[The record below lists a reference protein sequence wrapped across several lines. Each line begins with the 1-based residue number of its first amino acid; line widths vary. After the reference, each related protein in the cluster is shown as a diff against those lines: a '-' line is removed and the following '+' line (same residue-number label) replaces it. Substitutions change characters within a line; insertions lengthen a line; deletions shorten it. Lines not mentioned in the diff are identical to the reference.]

1 MHTDQSGPAPA
12 RRPRPG
18 PGAGPVDPL
27 HGRILDGR
35 YRVGPTIAR
44 GGMATV
50 YEAVDL
56 RLDRTVA
63 VKVMHPHLVGHA
75 HGGAGPDDPHDVAM
89 RFVREARAAA
99 RLSHPHVVAVYDQGD
114 DDGVVFLALEMV
126 RGGTLRDVLAAEAP
140 MPPGRALALLEP
152 VLSALAAAHRAGL
165 VHRDV
170 KPENVLI
177 AEDGTVK
184 VADFGLAR
192 AVGADTRHTAT
203 QGVLIGTVSYLAPEL
218 VVEGRGDARAD
229 VYAAGVVLYEMLTG
243 AKPHEGES
251 PIHVAYQHVH
261 ADVPAPSARV
271 PGLPAY
277 VDALVARATARDRA
291 QRPADADVLLRQVR
305 RVAQAVADGVPEDPE
320 LVLDLRPSPLP
331 VAAPEDPEDTP
342 AAEDSAGT
350 GPGPVAPRAAVV
362 EHTTAYDARA
372 AGAPPAPPARAA
384 ARATPAAPARRR
396 RGLLLV
402 LGLVLALVVVGGGY
416 WAGWGRY
423 TAAPAVLGV
432 GVATAEDRLASAGLE
447 LDVVQESFSETV
459 PAGRVISTDPGPGDR
474 VLPGASVEAVVSL
487 GQERYDVPALAG
499 RGVDEAQ
506 DALLGLNLDPDD
518 TVERWSEEAPEGTVV
533 ATRPAAGT
541 TLRSGS
547 PVDLV
552 VSRGPRPRQVGDWVG
567 QDYDTAA
574 AALGERG
581 LQPVVGGE
589 AFDDTVP
596 EGSVISQEPT
606 GGTLFRGGTV
616 TFTVSQGPELVAVP
630 GVLAAG
636 IDSATDTLEAAG
648 FEVRIAN
655 DDSFVGL
662 GFVVGSDPG
671 EGEMVPRG
679 STITLYVV

>member
-1 MHTDQSGPAPA
+1 MQTDQSGPVPTRRA
-12 RRPRPG
+12 RSGHGRG
-18 PGAGPVDPL
+18 SDDPL
-27 HGRILDGR
+27 HGRLLDGR
-35 YRVGPTIAR
+35 YRVARTIAR

-50 YEAVDL
+50 YEATDL

-63 VKVMHPHLVGHA
+63 VKVMHAQMLGH
-75 HGGAGPDDPHDVAM
+75 GQDGDDFAM

-99 RLSHPHVVAVYDQGD
+99 RLSHPNVVAVFDQGD
-114 DDGVVFLALEMV
+114 DDGVVYLAMEMV

-140 MPPGRALALLEP
+140 LPPGRALALLEP

-177 AEDGTVK
+177 ADDGTVK

-229 VYAAGVVLYEMLTG
+229 VYAVGVVLYEMLTG
-243 AKPHEGES
+243 RKPHDGQS

-271 PGLPAY
+271 PGLPGY
-277 VDALVARATARDRA
+277 VDALVARATARDRGR
-291 QRPADADVLLRQVR
+291 RPADADVLMRQVR
-305 RVAQAVADGVPEDPE
+305 RVAHALAEGVEDDPE
-320 LVLDLRPSPLP
+320 LELDLRPSPLP
-331 VAAPEDPEDTP
+331 VVGPEDVEGS
-342 AAEDSAGT
+342 AEDPAT
-350 GPGPVAPRAAVV
+350 TPGEAPGDERAVPVV
-362 EHTTAYDARA
+362 EHTTAYPATRA
-372 AGAPPAPPARAA
+372 PSPDPAPR
-384 ARATPAAPARRR
+384 ARRG
-396 RGLLLV
+396 RGPLLLV
-402 LGLVLALVVVGGGY
+402 LVLVLALAVAGGAY
-416 WAGWGRY
+416 WVGWGRY

-432 GVATAEDRLASAGLE
+432 GAGAAEERLASAGLE
-447 LDVVQESFSETV
+447 LDVVDEAFSETV
-459 PAGRVISTDPGPGDR
+459 AAGRVISTDPEPGAR
-474 VLPGASVEAVVSL
+474 VLPGGTVEAVVSL
-487 GQERYDVPALAG
+487 GQERYDVPPLAG

-506 DALLGLNLDPDD
+506 DALLGLSLDPDD
-518 TVERWSEEAPEGTVV
+518 TVERYSEDVPEGTVI
-533 ATRPAAGT
+533 ATRPSAGT
-541 TLRSGS
+541 TLRAGS

-552 VSRGPRPRQVGDWVG
+552 VSQGRRPRPVGDWVG

-574 AALGERG
+574 AALGDRG
-581 LQPVVGGE
+581 LEPVVGSE
-589 AFDDTVP
+589 AYDEVVP
-596 EGSVISQEPT
+596 EGAVVSQDPV
-606 GGTLFRGGTV
+606 GGTLFRGDTV
-616 TFTVSQGPELVAVP
+616 TFTVSSGPALVAVP

-636 IDSATDTLEAAG
+636 IDSARATLEEAG

-662 GFVVGSDPG
+662 GFVVGTDPG

>member
-18 PGAGPVDPL
+18 PRAVPVDPL
-27 HGRILDGR
+27 HGRLLDGR

-50 YEAVDL
+50 YEATDL

-63 VKVMHPHLVGHA
+63 VKVMHAHLVGHG
-75 HGGAGPDDPHDVAM
+75 HDGGVGDDVAM

-99 RLSHPHVVAVYDQGD
+99 RLSHPHVVAVFDQGD

-140 MPPGRALALLEP
+140 MPPARALALLEP

-277 VDALVARATARDRA
+277 VDALVARATARDRD

-305 RVAQAVADGVPEDPE
+305 RVAQALADGVPEDPE
-320 LVLDLRPSPLP
+320 LVLDLRPVPTP
-331 VAAPEDPEDTP
+331 VPAPVTAPDPSPEDADT
-342 AAEDSAGT
+342 
-350 GPGPVAPRAAVV
+350 GPVAPPAPVV
-362 EHTTAYDARA
+362 EHTTAYATRSAHPATATSAR
-372 AGAPPAPPARAA
+372 PARPSAP
-384 ARATPAAPARRR
+384 TSPAAPARRR

-416 WAGWGRY
+416 WVGWGRY

-432 GVATAEDRLASAGLE
+432 GVATAEERLASAGLE
-447 LDVVQESFSETV
+447 LDVADETFSETV
-459 PAGRVISTDPGPGDR
+459 PAGRVISTDPGPGGR
-474 VLPGASVEAVVSL
+474 VLPGGTVEAVVSR

-506 DALLGLNLDPDD
+506 DALLELNLDPDD
-518 TVERWSEEAPEGTVV
+518 TVERWSEEVPEDTVV
-533 ATRPAAGT
+533 GTRPAAGT
-541 TLRSGS
+541 TLRAGS

-574 AALGERG
+574 AALQQRG

-596 EGSVISQEPT
+596 EGAVISQEPP
-606 GGTLFRGGTV
+606 GGTLFQDGTV

-648 FEVRIAN
+648 FEVEVAN